1 MKHKSAPAP
10 VRKFLP
16 FLFILILIPLL
27 GCNLLDRI
35 GGFESESEAMSLE
48 DALELTPLDSRPT
61 VLEEMGPPD
70 AFLIKFQELEG
81 QFIRWET
88 WSYFDFTTLFEFIDG
103 ELLWTIE
110 LEEVPDGSIFAHWYD
125 PADFQAGLSSADVKN
140 LLSDQELLE
149 IDLATMDLEG
159 GLALAGDQILFG
171 FDNDQLVY
179 VETVILSPDE
189 DGKPLGD
196 FGSITDLEDQPPETP
211 PDTAESH
218 PDQFQDD
225 FESDTTLAKPVFD
238 TSIMEYGN
246 SDGLGVLTAHNL
258 NEILPAYYDAPL
270 LQDFILEVEIRP
282 LDFAPG
288 SQAGV
293 MFRFE
298 DPIGGSDYY
307 YIIAV
312 TPSDQQIWLQGW
324 SEGDWAVW
332 EFQDIPQDL
341 FPKYGIYKMKI
352 DCQGD
357 SLRVYLSDQ
366 LAAEFTNSVIQGPG
380 TFGLTIVASQTPET
394 VVFDNLVITEHP

>member
-1 MKHKSAPAP
+1 VKHKSAPP
-10 VRKFLP
+10 HVRKFLP

-27 GCNLLDRI
+27 GCNLLERI
-35 GGFESESEAMSLE
+35 GGFASESEAMSLE

-81 QFIRWET
+81 QTIRWET

-140 LLSDQELLE
+140 LFSDQELLE
-149 IDLATMDLEG
+149 IDLASLDLEG
-159 GLALAGDQILFG
+159 SLALAGDQILFG
-171 FDNDQLVY
+171 FDNDQLIY

-196 FGSITDLEDQPPETP
+196 FGSITDIEDQPPETP
-211 PDTAESH
+211 PDTAERH
-218 PDQFQDD
+218 PGQFQDD
-225 FESDTTLAKPVFD
+225 FESDTTLAKPIFD

-246 SDGLGVLTAHNL
+246 IDGLGVLTAHNL
-258 NEILPAYYDAPL
+258 NEILLAYYDAPL

-332 EFQDIPQDL
+332 EFQDIPEDL

-357 SLRVYLSDQ
+357 TLRVYLSDQ

-380 TFGLTIVASQTPET
+380 TFGLTIVASQAPET